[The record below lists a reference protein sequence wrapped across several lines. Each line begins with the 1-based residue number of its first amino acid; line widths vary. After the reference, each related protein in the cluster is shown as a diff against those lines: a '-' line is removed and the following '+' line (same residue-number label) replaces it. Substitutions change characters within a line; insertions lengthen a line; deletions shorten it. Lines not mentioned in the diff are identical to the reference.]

1 MKANAEFQKF
11 LARNP
16 HLREYISKFE
26 KETGETPEFH
36 LKLEREMQTIRFPN
50 IIYLAGEPVFVHIYR
65 KKGEETRYYA
75 IEPQLSKEEQKV
87 YDKVFEQILFLAQH
101 AKEPRDIEE
110 LKSLIKTL
118 LDEVVIVGEGKEE
131 KKKLRFNFSLVKKI
145 PVNKKLYEAL
155 QYNLIKNI
163 IGMGILEPL
172 SRDPYIEDIF
182 CSGLGPIFIVHKIF
196 GALKTNIIIKSDLEL
211 DEYCYKLS
219 EKIDRPLSDAVP
231 IADGTLE
238 DGSRVNIVY
247 SRAISRRGSS
257 FSIRKQ
263 VSEPLSIPKIVEL
276 GTISAE
282 MAGYFW
288 LAIEHGMNIF
298 FCGESASGKTSLLNA
313 CCAFIHPKAKI
324 YSCEDTIEVTVPHNC
339 WQQLTTTTGG
349 VREGGVTMQDLLIAS
364 LRSRPNYIIVGEIR
378 GAEGSIAFQAMQTG
392 HPVMSTFHSSS
403 VRKMIQRLTGNPINV
418 PINFIDNLN
427 IAVIM
432 GNYYR
437 KGLFVRRVSEVAEI
451 EGYNKEVG
459 GILTRTMFEWDP
471 ISDKHLFKGMF
482 NSYILENKIANILG
496 YSDKRQIYNDLA
508 LRARII
514 KEMVKRKIFD
524 YYEVYE
530 IIKSFNYDGINGLPF
545 KLD

>member
-87 YDKVFEQILFLAQH
+87 YDKVFEQLLFLAQH
-101 AKEPRDIEE
+101 AKEPKDTEE

-118 LDEVVIVGEGKEE
+118 LDEVVIVGERKEE

-145 PVNKKLYEAL
+145 PLNKKLYEAL

-349 VREGGVTMQDLLIAS
+349 VREGGITMQDLLIAS

-524 YYEVYE
+524 YYDVYE

>member
-1 MKANAEFQKF
+1 
-11 LARNP
+11 
-16 HLREYISKFE
+16 
-26 KETGETPEFH
+26 
-36 LKLEREMQTIRFPN
+36 
-50 IIYLAGEPVFVHIYR
+50 
-65 KKGEETRYYA
+65 
-75 IEPQLSKEEQKV
+75 
-87 YDKVFEQILFLAQH
+87 
-101 AKEPRDIEE
+101 
-110 LKSLIKTL
+110 
-118 LDEVVIVGEGKEE
+118 
-131 KKKLRFNFSLVKKI
+131 
-145 PVNKKLYEAL
+145 
-155 QYNLIKNI
+155 LIKNI

-182 CSGLGPIFIVHKIF
+182 CSGVGWIFIVHKIF

-219 EKIDRPLSDAVP
+219 EKIDKPLSDAVP
-231 IADGTLE
+231 LADGTLP
-238 DGSRVNIVY
+238 DGSRVSIVY
-247 SRAISRRGSS
+247 SRAISKRGSS
-257 FSIRKQ
+257 FSIRKK
-263 VSEPLSIPKIVEL
+263 VAEPLSISMIVEF

-324 YSCEDTIEVTVPHNC
+324 YSCEDTIEVAVPHNC

-349 VREGGVTMQDLLIAS
+349 VRGGGVTMQELLIAS

-378 GAEGSIAFQAMQTG
+378 GAEGNIAFQAMQTG

-418 PINFIDNLN
+418 PINFMDNLN

-437 KGLFVRRVSEVAEI
+437 KGLFLRRVSEVAEI

-459 GILTRTMFEWDP
+459 GILTRTMFEWEP
-471 ISDKHLFKGMF
+471 IGDKQLFKGMF
-482 NSYILENKIANILG
+482 NSYILESKIANVLG

-508 LRARII
+508 LRSRII
-514 KEMVKRKIFD
+514 KELVKRKIFD

-530 IIKSFNYDGINGLPF
+530 IIKSFNYDGVDGLPF
-545 KLD
+545 KLE

>member
-1 MKANAEFQKF
+1 
-11 LARNP
+11 
-16 HLREYISKFE
+16 
-26 KETGETPEFH
+26 
-36 LKLEREMQTIRFPN
+36 
-50 IIYLAGEPVFVHIYR
+50 
-65 KKGEETRYYA
+65 
-75 IEPQLSKEEQKV
+75 
-87 YDKVFEQILFLAQH
+87 
-101 AKEPRDIEE
+101 
-110 LKSLIKTL
+110 
-118 LDEVVIVGEGKEE
+118 
-131 KKKLRFNFSLVKKI
+131 
-145 PVNKKLYEAL
+145 
-155 QYNLIKNI
+155 
-163 IGMGILEPL
+163 MGILEPL

-182 CSGLGPIFIVHKIF
+182 CSGLGSIFIVHKIF

-349 VREGGVTMQDLLIAS
+349 VRGGGVTMQDLLIAS

-378 GAEGSIAFQAMQTG
+378 GAEGNIAFQAMQTG

-418 PINFIDNLN
+418 PINFMDNLN

-437 KGLFVRRVSEVAEI
+437 RGLFVRRVSEIAEI

-482 NSYILENKIANILG
+482 NSYILESKIANILG

-508 LRARII
+508 LRSRII

-530 IIKSFNYDGINGLPF
+530 IIKSFSYDGVDGLPF

>member
-1 MKANAEFQKF
+1 MEFQKF

-16 HLREYISKFE
+16 HLREYIDKFTE
-26 KETGETPEFH
+26 KTGETPQFY
-36 LKLEREMQTIRFPN
+36 LKLEREMRKIRFPN

-65 KKGEETRYYA
+65 KKGEETRYYS
-75 IEPQLSKEEQKV
+75 IEPELSKEEKEL
-87 YDKVFEQILFLAQH
+87 YEKVFERILLLAQH
-101 AKEPRDIEE
+101 AKEPRDTEE
-110 LKSLIKTL
+110 LKGLIKEL
-118 LDEVVIVGEGKEE
+118 LDRVVSVGKEE
-131 KKKLRFNFSLVKKI
+131 KKRFSLFKKI
-145 PVNKKLYEAL
+145 PVTKKQYEAL
-155 QYNLIKNI
+155 EYNLIKNI

-182 CSGLGPIFIVHKIF
+182 CSGVGNIFVVHKIF
-196 GALKTNIIIKSDLEL
+196 GPLKTNIIVKSDLEL

-219 EKIDRPLSDAVP
+219 ERMDKPLSDATP
-231 IADGTLE
+231 IADGTLP

-263 VSEPLSIPKIVEL
+263 IAEPLSIPKIVEL
-276 GTISAE
+276 GTISKE
-282 MAGYFW
+282 MAGYLW
-288 LAIEHGMNIF
+288 LAVEHGMNIF

-324 YSCEDTIEVTVPHNC
+324 YSCEDTIEVTVPHSC
-339 WQQLTTTTGG
+339 WQQLTTTSGILG
-349 VREGGVTMQDLLIAS
+349 SRGVTMQDLLIAS

-378 GAEGSIAFQAMQTG
+378 GAEGNIAFQAMQTG

-437 KGLFVRRVSEVAEI
+437 GGIVVRRVSELAEI

-459 GILTRTMFEWDP
+459 GVLTRTMFEWDP
-471 ISDKHLFKGMF
+471 ITDRHLFKGMF
-482 NSYILENKIANILG
+482 NSYILESKIANILG
-496 YSDKRQIYNDLA
+496 YEDKRKIYNDLA
-508 LRARII
+508 LRAKII
-514 KEMVKRKIFD
+514 DEMVKRKIFD

-530 IIKSFNYDGINGLPF
+530 IIKSFNYDGIDGLPF
-545 KLD
+545 DIEK

>member
-87 YDKVFEQILFLAQH
+87 YDKVFEQLLFLAQH
-101 AKEPRDIEE
+101 AKEPKDTEE

-145 PVNKKLYEAL
+145 PLNKKLYEAL

-349 VREGGVTMQDLLIAS
+349 VREGGITMQDLLIAS

-524 YYEVYE
+524 YYDVYE